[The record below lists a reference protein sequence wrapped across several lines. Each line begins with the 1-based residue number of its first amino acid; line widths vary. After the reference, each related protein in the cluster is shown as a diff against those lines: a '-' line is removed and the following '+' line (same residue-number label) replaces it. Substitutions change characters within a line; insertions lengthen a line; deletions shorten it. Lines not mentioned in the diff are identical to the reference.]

1 MIQLRKKF
9 KKKNIDNQKSYEL
22 EFNAEKK
29 MILNEIESYKIY
41 NEKLKISDKV
51 QTKDQLID
59 ILEQIEKNIY
69 DIEEELIILE
79 KINTSFQG
87 FKNTQLLMIKY
98 LKSNILNTQFIYDIL
113 QRNHKIYGVL
123 GMDQNVAEKEK
134 HKLQQEIDILY
145 NNYHETEK
153 ALIKNSENN
162 KDINNNENND
172 NVNDFFGVKRNSVK
186 MKKKNTIY
194 ILNERND
201 SHANKNDMFNW
212 EKFFLP
218 LSAQNLVGKKKKIKR
233 LSNAS
238 VSKIK
243 RGNGSGVWSTNST
256 IIGDGRRIYPE
267 DLYAREL
274 QKYNVDQNDFSKYF
288 YSVFFQRNN
297 NHNMNHLNDEKN
309 LIQNVIMRNYPKTL
323 SSIKV
328 MKNIKSKLDKIIQK
342 YKESSG
348 DSSSNSMDENKEV
361 ENAE

>member
-1 MIQLRKKF
+1 M
-9 KKKNIDNQKSYEL
+9 
-22 EFNAEKK
+22 EFDLEKK
-29 MILNEIESYKIY
+29 SILNEIENYKIF
-41 NEKLKISDKV
+41 NEQLKASDKV
-51 QTKDQLID
+51 QTNDQLID

-98 LKSNILNTQFIYDIL
+98 LRANILNTQFIYEIL
-113 QRNHKIYGVL
+113 QRNHKIYGLL

-134 HKLQQEIDILY
+134 HKLQQEIDSLY
-145 NNYHETEK
+145 STYHENEK
-153 ALIKNSENN
+153 ALMK
-162 KDINNNENND
+162 NNENNKENNNHNNENQD
-172 NVNDFFGVKRNSVK
+172 NINNFFDLKRNSVK
-186 MKKKNTIY
+186 MNKKKNTIY
-194 ILNERND
+194 ILNDRND
-201 SHANKNDMFNW
+201 SHASKNDVFNW

-267 DLYAREL
+267 DLYSREL

-297 NHNMNHLNDEKN
+297 NHNINHINDEKT
-309 LIQNVIMRNYPKTL
+309 LIQNVIMRNSPKAL

-328 MKNIKSKLDKIIQK
+328 MKNIKNKLDKIIQK
-342 YKESSG
+342 YDENSNN
-348 DSSSNSMDENKEV
+348 SSSNSMDENKEV